1 MSVKSLNRLSYILA
15 GLSILLIIIG
25 CFAPFVFTQ
34 CGSLVDFTGTGQI
47 GDTIGGTMSPIVA
60 IAGVFMTFIAF
71 LMQINANRIQS
82 EQLRKTFNLRLL
94 ENRIESRNALQLMSV
109 DINVMIKEI
118 GITCESIDTFCAYTE
133 DNPTGDIPFY
143 FTPKQ
148 SRSRY
153 TSINRNL
160 VYNAFSFMMS
170 NDFLDDFR
178 TTYSLMDF
186 YSEGIDSLY
195 SAIYK
200 PYTDDIMKIKNQIPV
215 VFEELCDAMNAG
227 ASIENSD
234 LLRLFH
240 NNMHERLIKDGI
252 LNVLELHKTLND
264 GRFSSLYDTNFN
276 QYKRILGL
284 TNSLITQNK
293 MMVTAM
299 RDAKE
304 KLRKQETFERLEQL
318 RNRIDTA
325 LSEHTIESIQKEF
338 DKQI

>member
-34 CGSLVDFTGTGQI
+34 CGSLVDFTETGQI
-47 GDTIGGTMSPIVA
+47 GDTIGGTMSPIV
-60 IAGVFMTFIAF
+60 
-71 LMQINANRIQS
+71 QINANRIQS

-118 GITCESIDTFCAYTE
+118 DITCESIDTFCTYTE
-133 DNPTGDIPFY
+133 NNPTGEIPFY
-143 FTPKQ
+143 FTPKL

-153 TSINRNL
+153 NSINRNL
-160 VYNAFSFMMS
+160 VYDAFSFMVS

-178 TTYSLMDF
+178 TTYSLMDL

-200 PYTDDIMKIKNQIPV
+200 PYTDDIMKIKNKIPIA
-215 VFEELCDAMNAG
+215 FEELCNAMNTRV
-227 ASIENSD
+227 SDPD
-234 LLRLFH
+234 LLRLF
-240 NNMHERLIKDGI
+240 NVNMHERLIKDGI
-252 LNVLELHKTLND
+252 LNVHELHKTLND
-264 GRFSSLYDTNFN
+264 GRYSSLYDTNFN
-276 QYKRILGL
+276 QYQRILGL

-293 MMVTAM
+293 MMVAAM
-299 RDAKE
+299 RDAKVR
-304 KLRKQETFERLEQL
+304 LQKQETYERLVQL
-318 RNRIDTA
+318 GIRIDTA

>member
-1 MSVKSLNRLSYILA
+1 
-15 GLSILLIIIG
+15 
-25 CFAPFVFTQ
+25 
-34 CGSLVDFTGTGQI
+34 VDFTETGQI

-178 TTYSLMDF
+178 TTYSLMDL

-200 PYTDDIMKIKNQIPV
+200 PYTDDIMKIKNKIPIA
-215 VFEELCDAMNAG
+215 FEELCNAMNARV
-227 ASIENSD
+227 SDPD
-234 LLRLFH
+234 LLRLF
-240 NNMHERLIKDGI
+240 NVNMHERLIKDGI
-252 LNVLELHKTLND
+252 LNVHELHKTLND
-264 GRFSSLYDTNFN
+264 GRYSSLYDTNFN
-276 QYKRILGL
+276 QYQRILGL

-293 MMVTAM
+293 MMVAAM
-299 RDAKE
+299 RDAKVR
-304 KLRKQETFERLEQL
+304 LQKQETYERLVQL
-318 RNRIDTA
+318 GIRIDTA

>member
-34 CGSLVDFTGTGQI
+34 CGSLVDFTETGQI

-118 GITCESIDTFCAYTE
+118 DITCESIDTFCTYTE
-133 DNPTGDIPFY
+133 NNPTGEIPFY
-143 FTPKQ
+143 FTPKL

-153 TSINRNL
+153 NSINRNL
-160 VYNAFSFMMS
+160 VYDAFSFMVS

-178 TTYSLMDF
+178 TTYSLMDL

-200 PYTDDIMKIKNQIPV
+200 PYTDDIMKIKNKIPIA
-215 VFEELCDAMNAG
+215 FEELCNAMN
-227 ASIENSD
+227 
-234 LLRLFH
+234 
-240 NNMHERLIKDGI
+240 
-252 LNVLELHKTLND
+252 ELHKTLND
-264 GRFSSLYDTNFN
+264 GRYSSLYDTNFN
-276 QYKRILGL
+276 QYQRILGL

-293 MMVTAM
+293 MMVAAM
-299 RDAKE
+299 RDAKVR
-304 KLRKQETFERLEQL
+304 LQKQETYERLVQL
-318 RNRIDTA
+318 GIRIDTA

>member
-25 CFAPFVFTQ
+25 C
-34 CGSLVDFTGTGQI
+34 
-47 GDTIGGTMSPIVA
+47 
-60 IAGVFMTFIAF
+60 VFMTFIAF

-118 GITCESIDTFCAYTE
+118 DITCESIDTFCTYTE
-133 DNPTGDIPFY
+133 NNPTGEIPFY
-143 FTPKQ
+143 FTPKL

-153 TSINRNL
+153 NSINRNL
-160 VYNAFSFMMS
+160 VYDAFSFMVS

-178 TTYSLMDF
+178 TTYSLMDL

-200 PYTDDIMKIKNQIPV
+200 PYTDDIMKIKNKIPIA
-215 VFEELCDAMNAG
+215 FEELCNAMNTRV
-227 ASIENSD
+227 SDPD
-234 LLRLFH
+234 LLRLF
-240 NNMHERLIKDGI
+240 NVNMHERLIKDGI
-252 LNVLELHKTLND
+252 LNVHELHKTLND
-264 GRFSSLYDTNFN
+264 GRYSSLYDTNFN
-276 QYKRILGL
+276 QYQRILGL

-293 MMVTAM
+293 MMVAAM
-299 RDAKE
+299 RDAKVR
-304 KLRKQETFERLEQL
+304 LQKQETYERLVQL
-318 RNRIDTA
+318 GIRIDTA

>member
-34 CGSLVDFTGTGQI
+34 CGSLVDFTETGQI

-118 GITCESIDTFCAYTE
+118 DITCESIDTFCAYTE
-133 DNPTGDIPFY
+133 ENPTGEIPFY

-148 SRSRY
+148 SRFRY
-153 TSINRNL
+153 TSISRNL
-160 VYNAFSFMMS
+160 VYDAFSFMMS
-170 NDFLDDFR
+170 NDFIDDFR

-200 PYTDDIMKIKNQIPV
+200 PYTDEIMRIKNQIPIA
-215 VFEELCDAMNAG
+215 FKELCDAMNAR
-227 ASIENSD
+227 APIENSD
-234 LLRLFH
+234 LLRMFH
-240 NNMHERLIKDGI
+240 NNKHERLIKDGI
-252 LNVLELHKTLND
+252 LNVLELHRD
-264 GRFSSLYDTNFN
+264 I
-276 QYKRILGL
+276 Q
-284 TNSLITQNK
+284 LIHNNLF
-293 MMVTAM
+293 V
-299 RDAKE
+299 R
-304 KLRKQETFERLEQL
+304 
-318 RNRIDTA
+318 
-325 LSEHTIESIQKEF
+325 
-338 DKQI
+338 

>member
-1 MSVKSLNRLSYILA
+1 MSVKSLNLLSYILA
-15 GLSILLIIIG
+15 GFSILLIIVG

-47 GDTIGGTMSPIVA
+47 GDTIGGIMSPIVA

-71 LMQINANRIQS
+71 LMQINANKIQS
-82 EQLRKTFNLRLL
+82 EQLRKTFNLGLL
-94 ENRIESRNALQLMSV
+94 ENRIESRNALQLMNI

-118 GITCESIDTFCAYTE
+118 GITCDSIDTFCAYTE
-133 DNPTGDIPFY
+133 ENPTGDIPFY

-148 SRSRY
+148 SRFRY

-160 VYNAFSFMMS
+160 VYDAFSFMMS

-195 SAIYK
+195 FAIYK
-200 PYTDDIMKIKNQIPV
+200 PYTDDIMKIKNQIPKA
-215 VFEELCDAMNAG
+215 FEELCDAMNTR
-227 ASIENSD
+227 ASIENPD
-234 LLRLFH
+234 LLRVFN

-252 LNVLELHKTLND
+252 INVLELHKTLND

-276 QYKRILGL
+276 QYKQVLSL

-293 MMVTAM
+293 MMVAAM
-299 RDAKE
+299 RDAKV
-304 KLRKQETFERLEQL
+304 KLQKQETYERLEQL
-318 RNRIDTA
+318 RNRIDAA
-325 LSEHTIESIQKEF
+325 LSEHTIESIQKVF

>member
-34 CGSLVDFTGTGQI
+34 CGSLVDFTETGQI

-118 GITCESIDTFCAYTE
+118 DITCESIDTFCTYIE
-133 DNPTGDIPFY
+133 KNPTGEIPFY
-143 FTPKQ
+143 FTPKL

-153 TSINRNL
+153 NSINRNL
-160 VYNAFSFMMS
+160 VYDAFSFMVS

-178 TTYSLMDF
+178 TTYSLMDL

-200 PYTDDIMKIKNQIPV
+200 PYTDDIMKIKNKIPIA
-215 VFEELCDAMNAG
+215 FEELCNAMNTRV
-227 ASIENSD
+227 SDPD
-234 LLRLFH
+234 LLRLF
-240 NNMHERLIKDGI
+240 NVNMHERLIKDGI
-252 LNVLELHKTLND
+252 LNVHELHKTLND
-264 GRFSSLYDTNFN
+264 GRYSSLYDTNFN
-276 QYKRILGL
+276 QYQRILGL

-293 MMVTAM
+293 MMVAAM
-299 RDAKE
+299 RDAKVR
-304 KLRKQETFERLEQL
+304 LQKQETYERLVQL
-318 RNRIDTA
+318 GIRIDTA

>member
-15 GLSILLIIIG
+15 GFSILLIIIG

-34 CGSLVDFTGTGQI
+34 CGSLVDFTETGQI

-133 DNPTGDIPFY
+133 ENPTGEIPFY

-148 SRSRY
+148 SRFRY
-153 TSINRNL
+153 TSISRNL
-160 VYNAFSFMMS
+160 VYDAFSFMMS
-170 NDFLDDFR
+170 NDFIDDFR

-200 PYTDDIMKIKNQIPV
+200 PYTDEIMRIKNQIPIA
-215 VFEELCDAMNAG
+215 FEDLCDAMNAR

-234 LLRLFH
+234 LLRMFH
-240 NNMHERLIKDGI
+240 NNKHERLIKDGI

-264 GRFSSLYDTNFN
+264 GRYSSLYDTNFN
-276 QYKRILGL
+276 QYQQSLGL
-284 TNSLITQNK
+284 TNRLITQNR
-293 MMVTAM
+293 MMVAAM
-299 RDAKE
+299 RDAKV
-304 KLRKQETFERLEQL
+304 KLQKQETYERLVQL
-318 RNRIDTA
+318 GKRIDTA

-338 DKQI
+338 DKQL

>member
-15 GLSILLIIIG
+15 GFSILLIIIG

-34 CGSLVDFTGTGQI
+34 CGSLVDFTGTGTGQI

-118 GITCESIDTFCAYTE
+118 DITCESIDTFCTYTE
-133 DNPTGDIPFY
+133 KNPTGEIPFY
-143 FTPKQ
+143 FTPKL

-153 TSINRNL
+153 NSINRNL
-160 VYNAFSFMMS
+160 VYDAFSFMVS

-178 TTYSLMDF
+178 TTYSLMDL

-200 PYTDDIMKIKNQIPV
+200 PYTDDIMKIKNKIPIA
-215 VFEELCDAMNAG
+215 FEELCNAMNTRV
-227 ASIENSD
+227 SDPD
-234 LLRLFH
+234 LLRLF
-240 NNMHERLIKDGI
+240 NVNMHERLIKDGI
-252 LNVLELHKTLND
+252 LNVHELHKTLND
-264 GRFSSLYDTNFN
+264 GLYSSLYDTNFN
-276 QYKRILGL
+276 QYQQILGL

-293 MMVTAM
+293 MMVAAM
-299 RDAKE
+299 RDAKV
-304 KLRKQETFERLEQL
+304 KLQKQETYERLVQL
-318 RNRIDTA
+318 GIRIDTA

>member
-1 MSVKSLNRLSYILA
+1 MSVKSLNLLSYILA
-15 GLSILLIIIG
+15 GFSILLIIVV

-47 GDTIGGTMSPIVA
+47 GDTIGGIMSPIVA

-71 LMQINANRIQS
+71 LMQINANKIQS
-82 EQLRKTFNLRLL
+82 EQLRKTFNLGLL
-94 ENRIESRNALQLMSV
+94 ENRIECRNALQLMNI

-118 GITCESIDTFCAYTE
+118 GITCDSIDTFCAYTE
-133 DNPTGDIPFY
+133 ENPTGDIPFY
-143 FTPKQ
+143 FTPKR
-148 SRSRY
+148 SRFRY

-160 VYNAFSFMMS
+160 VYDAFSFMMS

-195 SAIYK
+195 FAIYK
-200 PYTDDIMKIKNQIPV
+200 PYTDDIMKIKNQIPKA
-215 VFEELCDAMNAG
+215 FEELCDAMNTR
-227 ASIENSD
+227 ASIENPD
-234 LLRLFH
+234 LLRVFN

-252 LNVLELHKTLND
+252 INVLELHKTLND

-276 QYKRILGL
+276 QYKQVLSL

-293 MMVTAM
+293 MMVAAM
-299 RDAKE
+299 RDAKV
-304 KLRKQETFERLEQL
+304 KLQKQETYERLEQL
-318 RNRIDTA
+318 RNRIDAA
-325 LSEHTIESIQKEF
+325 LSEHTIESIQKVF

>member
-34 CGSLVDFTGTGQI
+34 CGSLVDFTETGQI

-94 ENRIESRNALQLMSV
+94 ENRIESRNALQLMSI

-118 GITCESIDTFCAYTE
+118 DITCESIDTFCTYTE
-133 DNPTGDIPFY
+133 KNPTGEIPFY
-143 FTPKQ
+143 FTPKL

-153 TSINRNL
+153 NSINRNL
-160 VYNAFSFMMS
+160 VYDAFSFMIS

-200 PYTDDIMKIKNQIPV
+200 PYTDDIMKIKNKIPIA
-215 VFEELCDAMNAG
+215 FEELCNAMNARV
-227 ASIENSD
+227 SIEDPD
-234 LLRLFH
+234 LLRLF
-240 NNMHERLIKDGI
+240 NVNMHERLIKDGI
-252 LNVLELHKTLND
+252 LNVHELHKTLND
-264 GRFSSLYDTNFN
+264 GLYSSLYDTNFN
-276 QYKRILGL
+276 QYQQILGL

-293 MMVTAM
+293 MMVAAM
-299 RDAKE
+299 RDAKV
-304 KLRKQETFERLEQL
+304 KLQKQETYERLVQL
-318 RNRIDTA
+318 GIRIDTA